1 MLRPITGL
9 PEADLPPA
17 LPSEAPFPRDKT
29 RPVARLRR
37 QEAMTR
43 TMRAFMLRHGL
54 ASGGR
59 DGKQKGCPKTGL
71 TCLSF
76 VTLFPHV

>member
-9 PEADLPPA
+9 PEADLPPP
-17 LPSEAPFPRDKT
+17 LSEVPFPRDKT

-43 TMRAFMLRHGL
+43 MMRAFMLRHGL
-54 ASGGR
+54 ASSGR
-59 DGKQKGCPKTGL
+59 
-71 TCLSF
+71 
-76 VTLFPHV
+76 